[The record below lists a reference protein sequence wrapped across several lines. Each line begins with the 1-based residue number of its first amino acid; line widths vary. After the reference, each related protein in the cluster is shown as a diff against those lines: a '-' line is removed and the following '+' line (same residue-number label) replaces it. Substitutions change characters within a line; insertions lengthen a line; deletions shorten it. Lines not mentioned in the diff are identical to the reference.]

1 MAIHNI
7 FFSKVAI
14 MVVLYNL
21 MGKKSQDFFFFL
33 PVYIL
38 ERYSN
43 CWGKKNYVKHVIS
56 VKTMIFAWIQE
67 IMDNFLINFPY
78 ILNQMVVLGKSYQ
91 PFMKEM

>member
-1 MAIHNI
+1 
-7 FFSKVAI
+7 

-56 VKTMIFAWIQE
+56 VTTMIFAWIQE

>member
-1 MAIHNI
+1 
-7 FFSKVAI
+7 

-33 PVYIL
+33 YIL
-38 ERYSN
+38 ERDSN

-56 VKTMIFAWIQE
+56 VTTMIFAWIQE

-78 ILNQMVVLGKSYQ
+78 IPVLYQIVVLGKSYL

>member
-1 MAIHNI
+1 
-7 FFSKVAI
+7 

-33 PVYIL
+33 YIL
-38 ERYSN
+38 ERYSS

-56 VKTMIFAWIQE
+56 VTTMIFAWIQE

-78 ILNQMVVLGKSYQ
+78 ILNQMVVLGKSYL